1 MARRPSG
8 LSGLTIADLQK
19 EIARRARRAAGLKV
33 KRRRLLAKL
42 AALDA
47 LIGDGGS
54 DEGAS
59 RGGRRGRRGEKA
71 AGRRKARGGSRRGG
85 GRKRPKNEMNLVE
98 ALQKLL
104 KGRTLSVTDMTQKVQ
119 EAGYKTS
126 AANFRTIVNQ
136 TLIKNGKVFRKV
148 SRGMYTAA

>member
-54 DEGAS
+54 DEGAA
-59 RGGRRGRRGEKA
+59 RGGRRGRRGGKA